1 MDSNGCHHEIPM
13 KSIEI
18 TMKSFEILDPK
29 IILAHFAVREST
41 TGGPEDG
48 MMVTQIVG
56 QHLR

>member
-1 MDSNGCHHEIPM
+1 M